1 MPGKASGKADGSERT
16 GRHRDPPAQRVRV
29 SEEPAGRLS
38 LGKGLERGGR
48 VGDPRSVERRRQ
60 EFPDA
65 RVREAGQTGGEI
77 PYGDLTA
84 DDAAPET
91 FLDDTGSSTPS
102 DVAPRQPAD
111 TVLRGRTPGATTTRQ
126 GKDEAELADSEPVGW
141 AESRR
146 LRRKAQAHA
155 RDPNAVEPHE
165 AEEQAQQARV
175 RDRGGARSGTS
186 ARPRTTR
193 PH

>member
-1 MPGKASGKADGSERT
+1 MPGKASGKADRSERAR
-16 GRHRDPPAQRVRV
+16 RHREPPAQRVRV

-48 VGDPRSVERRRQ
+48 VGDPRAVKQRRL

-65 RVREAGQTGGEI
+65 RVREAGQSGGEI

-91 FLDDTGSSTPS
+91 FLDDTRSSTPS
-102 DVAPRQPAD
+102 DVEPRQPAD

-141 AESRR
+141 TESRR
-146 LRRKAQAHA
+146 LRSKARAHA

-165 AEEQAQQARV
+165 AEEQAQQERARQG
-175 RDRGGARSGTS
+175 GGARS
-186 ARPRTTR
+186 RT
-193 PH
+193 